1 MTAIS
6 FKRNDFFWEFAHV
19 PYFMMFDVISY
30 LTAFLWIVFSIWL
43 HICGFNAPKPV
54 KIYVTQAIQ

>member
-19 PYFMMFDVISY
+19 PYFMMFDVIYY
-30 LTAFLWIVFSIWL
+30 LTAFLWIVFSI
-43 HICGFNAPKPV
+43 
-54 KIYVTQAIQ
+54 

>member
-6 FKRNDFFWEFAHV
+6 FKRNDFFFFLEFAHV

-30 LTAFLWIVFSIWL
+30 LTAFLWIVFSI
-43 HICGFNAPKPV
+43 
-54 KIYVTQAIQ
+54 